1 VRAGGITVAVL
12 GSGHDRLVPRSHA
25 ALAERIADAGGAVA
39 SEFAPG
45 TVPTRGTFPR
55 RNRVVSGLAEAT
67 VVVEAGVR
75 SGALITADW
84 ALQQGRGCFV
94 VPGAIGAP
102 ASAGCLA
109 FLREAA
115 GEARVVA
122 GIPELL
128 DDLGLGGDV
137 AGRGH
142 SGATL
147 GATLAELGEVERRVA
162 VELAAGATTVD
173 RLAAA
178 TGLATATILGA
189 LTLLELRGLVVAA
202 YGRYIPAGRLLE
214 TDARR

>member
-1 VRAGGITVAVL
+1 
-12 GSGHDRLVPRSHA
+12 
-25 ALAERIADAGGAVA
+25 
-39 SEFAPG
+39 
-45 TVPTRGTFPR
+45 
-55 RNRVVSGLAEAT
+55 VSGLAEAT

-137 AGRGH
+137 AGRAH

-147 GATLAELGEVERRVA
+147 GATLAELGDIERRVA
-162 VELAAGATTVD
+162 VELAGGATTVD

-214 TDARR
+214 TDAGR